1 MISSLRG
8 KLLYSDNQIAII
20 ECSGV
25 GFKCFASLKTL
36 SSLGDIGKEVF
47 VHTYMAVREDALD
60 LYAFSSNEELECFKL
75 VTSVNG
81 LGAKMAIALLSEF
94 TPDQI
99 SFFIISNDA
108 KSLTRASGIGPKL
121 AQRMVL
127 ELKDKI
133 AKGAV
138 SLSEE
143 NILVQS
149 AGRNANSSEAI
160 AALVALGF
168 SQSEATA
175 AVSKLDQTLSTDEL
189 IKGGLKN
196 LSR

>member
-8 KLLYSDNQIAII
+8 KLTYSDNQYAVI

-25 GFKCFASLKTL
+25 GFKIFASLKTL
-36 SSLGDIGKEVF
+36 SKIGNIGSEVF
-47 VHTYMAVREDALD
+47 VYTYMSVREDAID
-60 LYAFSSNEELECFKL
+60 LYGFATSDELESFKL

-81 LGAKMAIALLSEF
+81 LGSKMAIALLSEF

-99 SFFIISNDA
+99 SFFILSNDA

-133 AKGAV
+133 QKGAIT
-138 SLSEE
+138 LSDD
-143 NILVQS
+143 NVLIQ
-149 AGRNANSSEAI
+149 ATGRNENASEAI

-168 SQSEATA
+168 SQSEATS

>member
-8 KLLYSDNQIAII
+8 KLIYSDNLIAVL

-25 GFKCFASLKTL
+25 GFKCMCSLKTL
-36 SSLGDIGKEVF
+36 AALGDVGKEVF
-47 VHTYMAVREDALD
+47 VHTYLAVREDALD
-60 LYAFSSNEELECFKL
+60 LYGFSSSEELECFKL

-99 SFFIISNDA
+99 SFFIVSGDA

-138 SLSEE
+138 TLSDD
-143 NILVQS
+143 NILIQQTS
-149 AGRNANSSEAI
+149 RNANASEAI
-160 AALVALGF
+160 AALTALGF
-168 SQSEATA
+168 SQSEATS
-175 AVSKLDQTLSTDEL
+175 AVSKLDQTLPTDEL

-196 LSR
+196 LSK

>member
-1 MISSLRG
+1 MIASLRG
-8 KLLYSDNQIAII
+8 KLIYADNQSII
-20 ECSGV
+20 VECSGV
-25 GFKCFASLKTL
+25 GFKCSASLKTISGL
-36 SSLGDIGKEVF
+36 DSVGKDVF
-47 VHTYMAVREDALD
+47 VHTFLAVREDSLD
-60 LYAFSSNEELECFKL
+60 MYAFLNTDELECFKL

-99 SFFIISNDA
+99 SFFILSGDA
-108 KSLTRASGIGPKL
+108 KALTRANGIGPKL

-133 AKGAV
+133 SKGSV
-138 SLSEE
+138 TLSDE
-143 NILVQS
+143 NILIQS
-149 AGRNANSSEAI
+149 TGKTPNSSEAI

-168 SQSEATA
+168 SQSEATS

>member
-8 KLLYSDNQIAII
+8 KLIFADNSFAVI

-25 GFKCFASLKTL
+25 GFKCMCSLKTL
-36 SSLGDIGKEVF
+36 VSLGDVGGNVL
-47 VHTYMAVREDALD
+47 VHTYLAVREDAMD
-60 LYAFSSNEELECFKL
+60 LYGFATAEELECFKL

-99 SFFIISNDA
+99 SFFIVSGDA
-108 KSLTRASGIGPKL
+108 KSLTRANGIGPKL

-127 ELKDKI
+127 ELKDKL
-133 AKGAV
+133 AKG
-138 SLSEE
+138 SITLSED
-143 NILVQS
+143 NMLVQQT
-149 AGRNANSSEAI
+149 GKNPNASEAI
-160 AALVALGF
+160 AALTALGF
-168 SQSEATA
+168 SQSEAAA
-175 AVSKLDQTLSTDEL
+175 AVSKLDQTMPVDEL

>member
-1 MISSLRG
+1 MIASLRG
-8 KLLYSDNQIAII
+8 KLLYSDNQYAVV
-20 ECSGV
+20 ECGGV
-25 GFKCFASLKTL
+25 GFKFQASLRTL
-36 SSLGDIGKEVF
+36 VKLSNIGSEVF
-47 VHTYMAVREDALD
+47 VHTYMSVREDAMD
-60 LYAFSSNEELECFKL
+60 LYGFSNVDELECFKL

-81 LGAKMAIALLSEF
+81 LGSKMAIALLSEF

-99 SFFIISNDA
+99 SFYIISGDA
-108 KSLTRASGIGPKL
+108 KSLTKASGIGPKL

-133 AKGAV
+133 SKGAV
-138 SLSEE
+138 TLSDD
-143 NILVQS
+143 NILIQTT
-149 AGRNANSSEAI
+149 ARNENAQEAI

-168 SQSEATA
+168 SQSEATG

>member
-1 MISSLRG
+1 MIASLRG
-8 KLLYSDNQIAII
+8 KLIYSDNQFAVI

-25 GFKCFASLKTL
+25 GFKCIASLKTL
-36 SSLGDIGKEVF
+36 AALPETGKEVF
-47 VHTYMAVREDALD
+47 VHTYLAVREDALD
-60 LYAFSSNEELECFKL
+60 MYAFSSLDELECFRL

-99 SFFIISNDA
+99 SFFILSGDSKA
-108 KSLTRASGIGPKL
+108 LTRANGIGPKL

-138 SLSEE
+138 TLSDD
-143 NILVQS
+143 NILVQNT
-149 AGRNANSSEAI
+149 GKTPNSSEAI

-168 SQSEATA
+168 SQGEATS

>member
-1 MISSLRG
+1 MIASLRG
-8 KLLYSDNQIAII
+8 KLLYSDNQYAVVD
-20 ECSGV
+20 CGGV
-25 GFKCFASLKTL
+25 GFKFQASLRTL
-36 SSLGDIGKEVF
+36 VKLSNIGSEVF
-47 VHTYMAVREDALD
+47 VHTYMSVREDAMD
-60 LYAFSSNEELECFKL
+60 LYGFSNVDELECFKL

-81 LGAKMAIALLSEF
+81 LGSKMAIALLSEF

-99 SFFIISNDA
+99 SFYIISGDA
-108 KSLTRASGIGPKL
+108 KSLTKASGIGPKL

-133 AKGAV
+133 SKGAV
-138 SLSEE
+138 TLSDD
-143 NILVQS
+143 NLLVQTT
-149 AGRNANSSEAI
+149 ARNENAQEAI

-168 SQSEATA
+168 SQSEATG

>member
-1 MISSLRG
+1 MIASLKG
-8 KLLYSDNQIAII
+8 KLLYSDNQYAII

-25 GFKCFASLKTL
+25 GFKFSASLKTL
-36 SSLGDIGKEVF
+36 AKLGNVGSDAF
-47 VHTYMAVREDALD
+47 VHTYMSVREDAID
-60 LYAFSSNEELECFKL
+60 LYGFASLDELEAFKL

-81 LGAKMAIALLSEF
+81 LGSKMAIALLSEF

-99 SFFIISNDA
+99 SFFILSNDA

-127 ELKDKI
+127 ELKDKLQ
-133 AKGAV
+133 KGAV
-138 SLSEE
+138 TLSNE
-143 NILVQS
+143 NILIQ
-149 AGRNANSSEAI
+149 ATGKNENASEAI

-175 AVSKLDQTLSTDEL
+175 AVSKLDQTLSVDEL

>member
-8 KLLYSDNQIAII
+8 RLLHADNQVCVI

-25 GFKCFASLKTL
+25 GFKCFSSLKTIA
-36 SSLGDIGKEVF
+36 SLPKVNAEAF
-47 VHTYMAVREDALD
+47 LYTYLAVREDALD
-60 LYAFSSNEELECFKL
+60 LYGFATSEEMECFKL

-81 LGAKMAIALLSEF
+81 LGAKMAISLLSEF

-99 SFFIISNDA
+99 SFFILSGDA

-127 ELKDKI
+127 ELKDKLS
-133 AKGAV
+133 KGAIT
-138 SLSEE
+138 LSDD
-143 NILVQS
+143 NILVEMTGKTQ
-149 AGRNANSSEAI
+149 GSSEAI

-168 SQSEATA
+168 SQSEATS
-175 AVSKLDQTLSTDEL
+175 AVSKLDQTLPTDEL

>member
-8 KLLYSDNQIAII
+8 KLLHSDHQVAII

-36 SSLGDIGKEVF
+36 AHLGETGKEVL
-47 VHTYMAVREDALD
+47 VYTYMSVREDALD

-133 AKGAV
+133 SKGAV
-138 SLSEE
+138 ALSDE
-143 NILVQS
+143 NVLVQNT
-149 AGRNANSSEAI
+149 GKNINSSEAI

-168 SQSEATA
+168 SQSEATS

>member
-8 KLLYSDNQIAII
+8 KLIYSDNQYAVI

-25 GFKCFASLKTL
+25 GFKVFASLKTL
-36 SSLGDIGKEVF
+36 SKIGNIGSEVF
-47 VHTYMAVREDALD
+47 VHTYMSVREDAID
-60 LYAFSSNEELECFKL
+60 LYGFATSDELESFKL

-81 LGAKMAIALLSEF
+81 LGSKMAIALLSEF

-99 SFFIISNDA
+99 SFFILSNDA

-133 AKGAV
+133 QKGAIT
-138 SLSEE
+138 LSDD
-143 NILVQS
+143 NILVQ
-149 AGRNANSSEAI
+149 ATGRNENASEAI
-160 AALVALGF
+160 AALTALGF

>member
-1 MISSLRG
+1 MIASLRG
-8 KLLYSDNQIAII
+8 KLLYSDNQYAII

-25 GFKCFASLKTL
+25 GFKFCASLKTL
-36 SSLGDIGKEVF
+36 SALPQNGQDAF
-47 VHTYMAVREDALD
+47 VHTFLSVREDALD
-60 LYAFSSNEELECFKL
+60 LYGFGTVEELECFKL

-81 LGAKMAIALLSEF
+81 LGAKMGIALLSEF

-99 SFFIISNDA
+99 SFFIVSGDA

-133 AKGAV
+133 SKGAI
-138 SLSEE
+138 SLSEDNTLIQNVTKNE
-143 NILVQS
+143 S
-149 AGRNANSSEAI
+149 SSEAI

-175 AVSKLDQTLSTDEL
+175 AVSKLDQTLSVDAL

>member
-1 MISSLRG
+1 MISSVRG
-8 KLLYSDNQIAII
+8 KLLFLDGQQCVI

-36 SSLGDIGKEVF
+36 SSLSKVGSEAF
-47 VHTYMAVREDALD
+47 LYTYLSVREDALD
-60 LYAFSSNEELECFKL
+60 LYGFSTKEELECFKL

-81 LGAKMAIALLSEF
+81 LGAKMAISLLSEF

-99 SFFIISNDA
+99 SFFILSGDSKA
-108 KSLTRASGIGPKL
+108 LTRANGIGPKL

-133 AKGAV
+133 SKGAIT
-138 SLSEE
+138 LSED
-143 NILVQS
+143 NLLVEMT
-149 AGRNANSSEAI
+149 GRTENSSEAI

>member
-8 KLLYSDNQIAII
+8 KLLYSDNQYAVI

-25 GFKCFASLKTL
+25 GFKIYSSLKTL
-36 SSLGDIGKEVF
+36 AKLGNVGTDVF
-47 VHTYMAVREDALD
+47 VHTYMSVREDAID
-60 LYAFSSNEELECFKL
+60 LYGFATTDELEAFKL

-81 LGAKMAIALLSEF
+81 LGSKMAIALLSEF
-94 TPDQI
+94 TADQI
-99 SFFIISNDA
+99 SFFILSGDA
-108 KSLTRASGIGPKL
+108 KSLTRANGIGPKL

-133 AKGAV
+133 QKGAV
-138 SLSEE
+138 ALSDD
-143 NILVQS
+143 NVLVQ
-149 AGRNANSSEAI
+149 ATGRNANAGEAI

-175 AVSKLDQTLSTDEL
+175 AVSKLDQTLSVDEL

>member
-1 MISSLRG
+1 MIASVRG
-8 KLLYSDNQIAII
+8 KLLYSDNQYAVV

-25 GFKCFASLKTL
+25 GLKCAASLKTL
-36 SSLGDIGKEVF
+36 ASLGKNGEEVF
-47 VHTYMAVREDALD
+47 LHTFLSVREDALD
-60 LYAFSSNEELECFKL
+60 LYGFATVEELECFKL

-81 LGAKMAIALLSEF
+81 LGAKMAISLLSEF
-94 TPDQI
+94 TPDQV
-99 SFFIISNDA
+99 SFFIVSGDA
-108 KSLTRASGIGPKL
+108 KSLTRASGVGPKL

-133 AKGAV
+133 SKGTI
-138 SLSEE
+138 SLSES
-143 NILVQS
+143 NIIIKNT
-149 AGRNANSSEAI
+149 ANNPNSSEAI
-160 AALVALGF
+160 AALVTLGF

-175 AVSKLDQTLSTDEL
+175 AVSKLDQTLSVDEL

>member
-1 MISSLRG
+1 MISSVRG
-8 KLLYSDNQIAII
+8 KLLFSDTQTAVI

-36 SSLGDIGKEVF
+36 ASLPKNGEEAF
-47 VHTYMAVREDALD
+47 LYTYLSVREDALD
-60 LYAFSSNEELECFKL
+60 LYGFATSDELECFKL

-94 TPDQI
+94 TADQI
-99 SFFIISNDA
+99 SFFILSGDA

-133 AKGAV
+133 SKGAIN
-138 SLSEE
+138 LSDD
-143 NILVQS
+143 NTYIVS
-149 AGRNANSSEAI
+149 AGKTTNSSEAI
-160 AALVALGF
+160 AALTTLGF
-168 SQSEATA
+168 TQSEATA
-175 AVSKLDQTLSTDEL
+175 AISKLDQNLPVDEL

>member
-1 MISSLRG
+1 MIASLRG
-8 KLLYSDNQIAII
+8 KLLYSDNQTVVL

-36 SSLGDIGKEVF
+36 SSLPAVGGEAF

-60 LYAFSSNEELECFKL
+60 LYAFSTIDELECFKL

-81 LGAKMAIALLSEF
+81 LGAKMGIALLSEF

-99 SFFIISNDA
+99 SFFILSGDA
-108 KSLTRASGIGPKL
+108 KALTRASGIGPKL

-133 AKGAV
+133 SKGAV
-138 SLSEE
+138 TLSSD
-143 NILVQS
+143 NMLIQS
-149 AGRNANSSEAI
+149 TGKTPNSSEAI

-168 SQSEATA
+168 SQSEAAA

>member
-1 MISSLRG
+1 MIASLRG
-8 KLLYSDNQIAII
+8 KLIYSDNQFAVI

-25 GFKCFASLKTL
+25 GFKCIASLKTL
-36 SSLGDIGKEVF
+36 AALPETGKEVF
-47 VHTYMAVREDALD
+47 VHTYLAVREDALD
-60 LYAFSSNEELECFKL
+60 MYAFSSLDELECFRL

-99 SFFIISNDA
+99 SFFIISGDSKA
-108 KSLTRASGIGPKL
+108 LTRANGIGPKL

-138 SLSEE
+138 TLSDD

-149 AGRNANSSEAI
+149 TGKTPNSSEAI

-168 SQSEATA
+168 SQGEATS

>member
-1 MISSLRG
+1 MIASLRG
-8 KLLYSDNQIAII
+8 KLLYSDNQTAVI

-25 GFKCFASLKTL
+25 GFKCTASLKTL
-36 SSLGDIGKEVF
+36 ASLPSVGGDTF
-47 VHTYMAVREDALD
+47 VHTYMVVREDSLD
-60 LYAFSSNEELECFKL
+60 MFAFSTIDELECFKL

-99 SFFIISNDA
+99 SFFILSGDA
-108 KSLTRASGIGPKL
+108 KALTRASGVGPKL

-133 AKGAV
+133 SKGAV
-138 SLSEE
+138 TLSSE
-143 NILVQS
+143 NILIQS
-149 AGRNANSSEAI
+149 TGKTINSSEAI

-168 SQSEATA
+168 SQSEATT

>member
-8 KLLYSDNQIAII
+8 KLIYSDNQTAVI

-25 GFKCFASLKTL
+25 GFKCHASLKTL
-36 SSLGDIGKEVF
+36 AGLPEVGKEAF
-47 VHTYMAVREDALD
+47 VHTYLAVREDALD
-60 LYAFSSNEELECFKL
+60 LYGFLTVSELECFKL

-99 SFFIISNDA
+99 SFFVISGDA

-127 ELKDKI
+127 ELKDKL

-138 SLSEE
+138 ALSDD
-143 NILVQS
+143 NILIQS
-149 AGRNANSSEAI
+149 TGKNASSAEAI

-196 LSR
+196 LSK

>member
-1 MISSLRG
+1 MIASLRG
-8 KLLYSDNQIAII
+8 KLIYADNLVAVI

-25 GFKCFASLKTL
+25 GFKCFSSLKTL
-36 SSLGDIGKEVF
+36 ASLDEIGKDVF

-60 LYAFSSNEELECFKL
+60 LYAFHSTDELECFKL

-99 SFFIISNDA
+99 SFYILSGDA

-133 AKGAV
+133 SKGSV
-138 SLSEE
+138 TLSEE
-143 NILVQS
+143 NILVRTT
-149 AGRNANSSEAI
+149 ARNENATEAI

-168 SQSEATA
+168 SQSEATS

>member
-8 KLLYSDNQIAII
+8 KLLYSDNQYAVI

-25 GFKCFASLKTL
+25 GFKFFASLKTL
-36 SSLGDIGKEVF
+36 ASLPQCGQEAF
-47 VHTYMAVREDALD
+47 VNTYLSVREDALD
-60 LYAFSSNEELECFKL
+60 LYGFATREELECFKL

-94 TPDQI
+94 TSDQI
-99 SFFIISNDA
+99 SFFIISGDA

-133 AKGAV
+133 SKGAI
-138 SLSEE
+138 SLSDD
-143 NILVQS
+143 NILVQ
-149 AGRNANSSEAI
+149 NASHNENCSEAI
-160 AALVALGF
+160 AALAALGF

-175 AVSKLDQTLSTDEL
+175 AVSKLDQTLSVDEL

>member
-1 MISSLRG
+1 MIASLRG
-8 KLLYSDNQIAII
+8 KHLYSDNQTLVV
-20 ECSGV
+20 ECGGV
-25 GFKCFASLKTL
+25 GFKCMASLKTL
-36 SSLGDIGKEVF
+36 CSLPPKNSEVF
-47 VHTYMAVREDALD
+47 VHTYMTVREDAMD
-60 LYAFSSNEELECFKL
+60 LYAFATIEELECFKL

-81 LGAKMAIALLSEF
+81 LGAKMGISLLSEF

-99 SFFIISNDA
+99 SFFIVSGDA
-108 KSLTRASGIGPKL
+108 KSLTKASGVGPKL

-133 AKGAV
+133 SKGAIT
-138 SLSEE
+138 LSDD
-143 NILVQS
+143 NLLIQS
-149 AGRNANSSEAI
+149 TAKNENSSEAI

-168 SQSEATA
+168 SQSEATS
-175 AVSKLDQTLSTDEL
+175 AVSKLDQSLSVDEL

>member
-1 MISSLRG
+1 MIASLRG
-8 KLLYSDNQIAII
+8 KLIFTDNQTIVV

-25 GFKCFASLKTL
+25 GFKCMSSLKTIA
-36 SSLGDIGKEVF
+36 SLPSVGNDVF
-47 VHTYMAVREDALD
+47 VHTYLSVREDALD
-60 LYAFSSNEELECFKL
+60 MYAFSTTDELECFKL

-99 SFFIISNDA
+99 SFFILSGDA
-108 KSLTRASGIGPKL
+108 KALTRASGIGPKL

-133 AKGAV
+133 SKGAV
-138 SLSEE
+138 TLSDD

-149 AGRNANSSEAI
+149 TGKTQNSSEAI

-168 SQSEATA
+168 SQSEATS

-189 IKGGLKN
+189 IRGGLKN

>member
-1 MISSLRG
+1 MIASLRG
-8 KLLYSDNQIAII
+8 KLIFTDNQTIVV

-25 GFKCFASLKTL
+25 GFKCMSSLKTIA
-36 SSLGDIGKEVF
+36 SLPSVGNDVF
-47 VHTYMAVREDALD
+47 VHTYLSVREDALD
-60 LYAFSSNEELECFKL
+60 MYAFSTTDELESFKL

-99 SFFIISNDA
+99 SFFILSGDA
-108 KSLTRASGIGPKL
+108 KALTRASGIGPKL

-133 AKGAV
+133 SKGAV
-138 SLSEE
+138 TLSDD

-149 AGRNANSSEAI
+149 TGKTQNSSEAI

-168 SQSEATA
+168 SQSEATS

-189 IKGGLKN
+189 IRGGLKN

>member
-1 MISSLRG
+1 MIASLRG
-8 KLLYSDNQIAII
+8 KLLYSDNQFMIV

-25 GFKCFASLKTL
+25 GFKCAASLKTL
-36 SSLGDIGKEVF
+36 ASLPETGKEVF
-47 VHTYMAVREDALD
+47 VHTFLSVREDALD
-60 LYAFSSNEELECFKL
+60 MYSFSTNEEMECFML

-94 TPDQI
+94 TADQI
-99 SFFIISNDA
+99 SFFILSGDS
-108 KSLTRASGIGPKL
+108 KSLTRANGIGPKL

-127 ELKDKI
+127 ELKDKLS
-133 AKGAV
+133 KGSV
-138 SLSEE
+138 TLSDD
-143 NILVQS
+143 NVLIQQT
-149 AGRNANSSEAI
+149 GKNPNSSEAI

-175 AVSKLDQTLSTDEL
+175 AVSKLDQTLSVDEL

>member
-1 MISSLRG
+1 MISSIRG
-8 KLLYSDNQIAII
+8 KLLYADNQVAVV

-36 SSLGDIGKEVF
+36 SSLPEIGKEVCLQ
-47 VHTYMAVREDALD
+47 TYLAVREDALD
-60 LYAFSSNEELECFKL
+60 LYGFSTAEELECFKL

-94 TPDQI
+94 TPDRI
-99 SFFIISNDA
+99 SFFILSNDA
-108 KSLTRASGIGPKL
+108 KALTRASGIGPKL
-121 AQRMVL
+121 AQRIVL
-127 ELKDKI
+127 ELKDKLS
-133 AKGAV
+133 K
-138 SLSEE
+138 SSLNLSEDNVLISVASNSE
-143 NILVQS
+143 NF
-149 AGRNANSSEAI
+149 SEAV
-160 AALVALGF
+160 AALVSLGF

-175 AVSKLDQTLSTDEL
+175 AISKLDPLLPTDEL